1 MKTNTETNFTSTPDI
16 LDDSPE
22 NRELTAQRIVTFIK
36 KTGIW
41 EKAHDPLKR
50 DEFISKIL
58 KPKSAEKFLERLNGI
73 IVGTPIY
80 QRKIYEHARGV
91 INPETGELFHEASL
105 PQFQEIIFN
114 EIIIPTVNKLEPADA
129 AEFSAAAINLL
140 HSFQDGNGR
149 LARVVYFLMEPDF
162 GKLDE
167 EVAMEHLK
175 ESLGPKKRGI
185 NFNPGLIYPELN
197 HSVSKVTSCKD
208 KRVFQTEDIANF
220 ERIEKESALL
230 EEKIAED
237 NATKY
242 AIARTIIEARFDS
255 IIGSRE
261 YVFSKPQSEIE
272 KFLVVDK
279 NTNKISINADTL
291 MDDMDSPENMGRWV
305 NCYEK
310 SKAWRIHCL
319 ADIFLNPDDYPSE
332 EEGKNLKEY
341 FEELTVLHYLDKE

>member
-1 MKTNTETNFTSTPDI
+1 MKTNTETNSTSTPDI

-73 IVGTPIY
+73 IVGTPIH
-80 QRKIYEHARGV
+80 QREIYKHPRRV
-91 INPETGELFHEASL
+91 INPETGESVHDAPL
-105 PQFQEIIFN
+105 PKFQEIIFN
-114 EIIIPTVNKLEPADA
+114 RIVIPTVKQLKPSDA

-149 LARVVYFLMEPDF
+149 LSRIVYFLMEPEF
-162 GKLDE
+162 TKLNEKD
-167 EVAMEHLK
+167 VMGYIMET
-175 ESLGPKKRGI
+175 LGPEKQGM
-185 NFNPGLIYPELN
+185 NFNPGIIYSDLN
-197 HSVSKVTSCKD
+197 NLVLTMTSCRD
-208 KRVFQTEDIANF
+208 KRVFQTEHIANF
-220 ERIEKESALL
+220 DRIEKESALL

-242 AIARTIIEARFDS
+242 AIARTIIESRFDS

-261 YVFSKPQSEIE
+261 YVFSKPQSEID
-272 KFLVVDK
+272 KFLVFDK
-279 NTNKISINADTL
+279 TTDKISINADTL
-291 MDDMDSPENMGRWV
+291 MDDMNSPENMAMWV

-310 SKAWRIHCL
+310 SKAWRIQSL

-341 FEELTVLHYLDKE
+341 FEESVILSYLYIE